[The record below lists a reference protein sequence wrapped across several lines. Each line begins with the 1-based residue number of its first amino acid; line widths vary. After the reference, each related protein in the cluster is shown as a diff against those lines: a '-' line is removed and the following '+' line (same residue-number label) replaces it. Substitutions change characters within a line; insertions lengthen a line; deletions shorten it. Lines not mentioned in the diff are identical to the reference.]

1 MNEDKKVVLTETEVE
16 SNIEDAN
23 KGEEKKVIQSDA
35 VDGQTKCPQCGSTDI
50 ALNPKTGLLHCN
62 FCRNEFSTDVAKGL
76 DIDVST
82 LEGETIGSGAKDI
95 VEDAEDIIT
104 LKCSSC
110 GAEVVIDTA
119 STTQARCHWCRNT
132 LSINSQVPNGAVPDI
147 VLPFKYTKEQ
157 SKASIDDF
165 IGKRKFYAH
174 PKFKKEFCSDN
185 VMGVY
190 FPYVICDVNA
200 TASFNG
206 QGEHETRRYV
216 EKHNDKNET
225 YYDADVYDVK
235 RDFDVTISNLSIE
248 ASADKLER
256 NSNKTNNIINSIMP
270 FDVENSVT
278 YNANYLKGFSSEKR
292 DVNVDELKPRI
303 EKQAKD
309 VARYAAN
316 DSLEKYDRGVRW
328 DNEELTIKGTKY
340 LTAYLPVWLY
350 SYQQGKAGKNSL
362 LHYIALNARTGE
374 TMGSVP
380 INKPLLVGVSVIIEI
395 LALIAA
401 LFLSIFVL
409 DDSDESNYVWA
420 LLVAGFLYY
429 TMIFLRYRNT
439 DAKHHHESETKR
451 EVSNLVVAD
460 EFVTSKNHV
469 QNATIVG
476 SNNMRVDG

>member
-1 MNEDKKVVLTETEVE
+1 
-16 SNIEDAN
+16 
-23 KGEEKKVIQSDA
+23 
-35 VDGQTKCPQCGSTDI
+35 
-50 ALNPKTGLLHCN
+50 
-62 FCRNEFSTDVAKGL
+62 
-76 DIDVST
+76 
-82 LEGETIGSGAKDI
+82 
-95 VEDAEDIIT
+95 
-104 LKCSSC
+104 
-110 GAEVVIDTA
+110 
-119 STTQARCHWCRNT
+119 
-132 LSINSQVPNGAVPDI
+132 
-147 VLPFKYTKEQ
+147 
-157 SKASIDDF
+157 
-165 IGKRKFYAH
+165 
-174 PKFKKEFCSDN
+174 
-185 VMGVY
+185 
-190 FPYVICDVNA
+190 
-200 TASFNG
+200 
-206 QGEHETRRYV
+206 
-216 EKHNDKNET
+216 
-225 YYDADVYDVK
+225 
-235 RDFDVTISNLSIE
+235 
-248 ASADKLER
+248 
-256 NSNKTNNIINSIMP
+256 MP

-380 INKPLLVGVSVIIEI
+380 LNMPLLLGVSAIIEI
-395 LALIAA
+395 FALVAA

-429 TMIFLRYRNT
+429 TMIYLRYRNT

-451 EVSNLVVAD
+451 NISNLVKYD
-460 EFVTSKNHV
+460 KFVKSEKHLSNETMY
-469 QNATIVG
+469 A